1 MRDIEAHNAK
11 WQRLYEDCLA
21 IGCCQVEQRVACPH
35 CRAEAGEVC
44 RKASGEYCGPH
55 HVRNLAF
62 VQWRK
67 AKVSGG
73 VVGETHPRGVKNS

>member
-1 MRDIEAHNAK
+1 MRDIAAHNAK
-11 WQRLYEDCLA
+11 WQRLYEDA
-21 IGCCQVEQRVACPH
+21 IAVGCCQVEQRVGCSH

-55 HVRNLAF
+55 MARNWAF
-62 VQWRK
+62 IAWRK

-73 VVGETHPRGVKNS
+73 VHNLPHPR